1 MPISIVITVGILLLI
16 GEALFSGAEIAI
28 VSANR
33 AKLRTLANEGDRG
46 SEIALSLLDT
56 PEWLMGTILVWHNSF
71 FVCNVALATYTAM
84 NLVGPKYGEIV
95 SATMVIPLLV
105 IFGEVVPKSYCQER
119 ADTLAP
125 KLARV
130 VWGARRIVYPVVW
143 LLNHLIQSV
152 LNRRRDETSS
162 SPFVTRQELEVLVG
176 EPHEGD
182 VRVGERKMIGR
193 ILSFANLD
201 VVNVMVPQVE
211 VSAVGEDATIEDVIR
226 RIKNDGHSSI
236 LVYKEEIHHIVGV
249 VNARDIIAIGD
260 EAHGPLK
267 RKPELIRTPYFVPE
281 SKPADDLLEEMQKEK
296 LKLAVAVD
304 EYGGCVG
311 VVTIEDLVEEIVGE
325 ISDEYDFDE
334 VRLYEKLMDGVIVV
348 DARMEVEAVREEL
361 SIPVPEGDYETLGGY
376 LLEIFERIPKEG
388 ERISL
393 DGWIFTVVEATER
406 QIENIKC
413 EQVKETKGSADTL
426 SANEPVA

>member
-1 MPISIVITVGILLLI
+1 MPLSIVIPIGILFLI

-33 AKLRTLANEGDRG
+33 AKLRTRANEGDRG
-46 SEIALSLLDT
+46 AEIALNLLDA
-56 PEWLMGTILVWHNSF
+56 PEWLMGTILTCHNTF
-71 FVCNVALATYTAM
+71 FVCNVVLATYTSISIIG
-84 NLVGPKYGEIV
+84 LKYGEIV
-95 SATMVIPLLV
+95 SALVVIPFLV

-125 KLARV
+125 KLAHII
-130 VWGARRIVYPVVW
+130 WGARKLVYPVVW

-152 LNRRRDETSS
+152 LNRRSDDTSS

-182 VRVGERKMIGR
+182 VRAGERKMIGR

-201 VVNVMVPQVE
+201 VANVMVPQVE
-211 VSAVGEDATIEDVIR
+211 VSAVDEDATIEEVIE
-226 RIKNDGHSSI
+226 RIKMDGHSSI
-236 LVYKEEIHHIVGV
+236 LVYKDEIHHIVGV

-260 EAHGPLK
+260 AAHGPLK
-267 RKPELIRTPYFVPE
+267 EKAGLIRTPYFVPE

-296 LKLAVAVD
+296 VKLAVAVD

-311 VVTIEDLVEEIVGE
+311 VVTMEDLVEEIVGE
-325 ISDEYDFDE
+325 ISDEYDADE
-334 VRLYEKLMDGVIVV
+334 VRLYRKLADGVIMV
-348 DARMEVEAVREEL
+348 DARMEVKAVREEL

-388 ERISL
+388 EQISV
-393 DGWIFTVVEATER
+393 DGWIFTVAEATER
-406 QIENIKC
+406 QIERIKC
-413 EQVKETKGSADTL
+413 ERVKKKPDPEDNPSE
-426 SANEPVA
+426 SESVV